1 MEHRDVAFD
10 VMKQVGEVPESTRRF
25 VLVLTTVLMF
35 GFTLY
40 RTNIML
46 KCDGFSPRE
55 RLLMNLKGLPWF
67 FGKNG
72 TLTAMKKQYMDWFK
86 KIFIQA
92 SILLFVSIL
101 FGLKHSKR
109 QMTLLQRVKHFG
121 KQVYNLLVTILHNV
135 ALVNRIVLCN

>member
-72 TLTAMKKQYMDWFK
+72 TLTAMKNQYLDWFK
-86 KIFIQA
+86 RLSSKSA
-92 SILLFVSIL
+92 SSHSSISCL
-101 FGLKHSKR
+101 D
-109 QMTLLQRVKHFG
+109 
-121 KQVYNLLVTILHNV
+121 
-135 ALVNRIVLCN
+135 